1 MVGRPITARG
11 PIDEA
16 RLYPDYSA
24 HNLHLDW
31 QTMPIFKSG
40 FAFVGKG
47 HIVGA
52 QLCDGTAGGSILKIY
67 DTDDL
72 AFSESMIKESLA
84 AGSAQVAYSQPI
96 GTAPF
101 LFQVHRAATSS

>member
-1 MVGRPITARG
+1 
-11 PIDEA
+11 
-16 RLYPDYSA
+16 
-24 HNLHLDW
+24 
-31 QTMPIFKSG
+31 MPIFKSG

-96 GTAPF
+96 GAAPF
-101 LFQVHRAATSS
+101 LFQVHRGCYVQLTANAYGDAPPRLRGRAGAGRRRCRDGC